1 MSYQQPGTLW
11 KSGYFWLL
19 VRKMTRLSNLTTRN
33 LLIAMHDAIATA
45 VALLAS
51 FYLRFEGDWFF
62 DRVPLLLR
70 MLPFFIAL
78 SIVVCY
84 AFNLTTTKWRF
95 FSLPDVLNILRA
107 AAVLTVALVVLDYIF
122 VAPNVHGSSVAPN
135 VQGAFFL
142 GKITIILYFFLEVF
156 FLSGSRFV
164 YRYFRYTRAR
174 YHARTDEDAAPALLI
189 GRAADA
195 EVLLRAIES
204 GAVKRLWPVGV
215 LSPSPADR
223 GQMIR
228 NIPVLGGIDDLD
240 DVIEDFAKRNKP
252 IARVVMAPSAFEP
265 DARPESVLMRARR
278 HGLIVSRLPSLES
291 GDAPRLTAV
300 AVEDLL
306 LRPSEKIDYARLE
319 ALVKNK
325 SVIVTGGGGS
335 IGSEICDRV
344 ATFGAARL
352 LVIENSEPAL
362 YAVVESLTAQNTEA
376 AIEGRIADIRD
387 RDRIHRLMSEFKP
400 DIVFHAAALKHVPI
414 LERDWS
420 EGVKTNIF
428 GSINVADA
436 AIASGA
442 EAMVMISTDKAI
454 EPVSMLGLTK
464 RFAEMYCQALDHD
477 LATQSDGKSRMRLI
491 SVRFGNVLASNG
503 SVVPKFKAQIE
514 AGGPVTVTHPD
525 MVRYFMTIREACDLV
540 LTAATHALTP
550 VRPDVSVYVLNMGQP
565 VKIVDLAERM
575 IRLSGLQPGHDIE
588 IVFTGM
594 RPGERLNE
602 ILFAT
607 EEPTVEIGL
616 AGIMAAKPNEPP
628 MQTLRKWIGM
638 LEQAIAKDDRATI
651 KAVLKDA
658 VPEFGPVAAAEATA
672 RSGPILQS

>member
-1 MSYQQPGTLW
+1 
-11 KSGYFWLL
+11 
-19 VRKMTRLSNLTTRN
+19 MTRFSQLTLRN
-33 LLIAMHDAIATA
+33 FLIATHDALATA
-45 VALLAS
+45 FALFAS
-51 FYLRFEGDWFF
+51 FYLRFEGDMFW
-62 DRVPLLLR
+62 DRLPLLLR
-70 MLPFFIAL
+70 IMPWFVAF
-78 SIVVCY
+78 SVVVCY
-84 AFNLTTTKWRF
+84 LLKLTTTKWRF
-95 FSLPDVLNILRA
+95 ISLPDALNILRVA
-107 AAVLTVALVVLDYIF
+107 SVLTFTLLVLDYIF
-122 VAPNVHGSSVAPN
+122 VRPNVYGT
-135 VQGAFFL
+135 FFL
-142 GKITIILYFFLEVF
+142 GRITIVLYWFLEVF
-156 FLSGSRFV
+156 CLSALRFG
-164 YRYFRYTRAR
+164 YRYFRYTRTR
-174 YHARTDEDAAPALLI
+174 HHALTQEASSTLLI

-195 EVLLRAIES
+195 EVVLRGIEN

-215 LSPSPADR
+215 LSPSPSDR
-223 GQMIR
+223 GQSIR
-228 NIPVLGGIDDLD
+228 NIPVLGGVDDIEA
-240 DVIEDFAKRNKP
+240 VIRDFARREKP
-252 IARVVMAPSAFEP
+252 VMRVVMMPSAFEP
-265 DARPESVLMRARR
+265 EAHPESVLMGARR
-278 HGLIVSRLPSLES
+278 LGLIVSRLPSLES
-291 GDAPRLTAV
+291 GAAPRLTTV

-306 LRPSEKIDYARLE
+306 LRASENIDYARLE
-319 ALVKNK
+319 ALVNNK
-325 SVIVTGGGGS
+325 AVIVTGGGGS
-335 IGSEICDRV
+335 IGSEICERV

-352 LVIENSEPAL
+352 LIIENSEPAL
-362 YAVVESLTAQNTEA
+362 YAITEALAAGETSA

-387 RDRIHRLMSEFKP
+387 RERMLRLMNEFKP

-436 AIASGA
+436 ALAAGA

-477 LATQSDGKSRMRLI
+477 LGQQRFGAPRMRLI

-550 VRPDVSVYVLNMGQP
+550 AHADVAVYVLNMGQP
-565 VKIVDLAERM
+565 VKIVELAERM
-575 IRLSGLQPGHDIE
+575 IRLSGLEPGRDIE

-602 ILFAT
+602 ILFAN
-607 EEPTVEIGL
+607 EEPAIEIGV

-628 MQTLRKWIGM
+628 MQALRKWIGA
-638 LEQAIAKDDRATI
+638 LEQAIAEDDRATI
-651 KAVLKDA
+651 KAVLKEA
-658 VPEFGPVAAAEATA
+658 VPEFGAIRPADISTVPSDT
-672 RSGPILQS
+672 L